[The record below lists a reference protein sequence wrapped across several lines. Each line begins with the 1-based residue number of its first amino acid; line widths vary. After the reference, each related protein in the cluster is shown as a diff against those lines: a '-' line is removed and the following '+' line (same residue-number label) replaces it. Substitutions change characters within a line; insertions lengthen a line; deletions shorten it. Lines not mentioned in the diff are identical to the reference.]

1 MSETPKTSR
10 VKGRERPQMLLSTPV
25 HDKAPDSNNDN
36 EESELVE
43 AERHTEALTEE
54 LEAMQVR

>member
-1 MSETPKTSR
+1 
-10 VKGRERPQMLLSTPV
+10 MLLSTPV